1 MQLLSIAIT
10 LVVVV
15 LVSAMILKKYKPH
28 AILLGGGIVL
38 LLSAQFLGINNII
51 TDVEK
56 STGFWLFDVFELMR
70 TTLQKDAGATGMVI
84 MAAGAYA
91 MFMNHVGASDVMVKI
106 CTKPLKHL
114 GSPYIVL
121 ALTYTVGQLLNI
133 FVPSAAGLSVLLMAT
148 VYPVLI
154 ALGVSHLSAAAV
166 IASAACLDLGPASG
180 ASNMAAEMAGL
191 EPMTYFIK
199 YQVPIMVVVIPL
211 VTVTHYLV
219 QKYFDKKDGFV
230 ANKND
235 TSAQE
240 DDTTAAGVPKFYAL
254 LPLFPLVLLLLFNE
268 LVITSIKMNV
278 VTAMMMGVC
287 LTIILEVIR
296 KPKHAFDSVKI
307 IDVFFGG
314 MGKQFANIITLIMS
328 GEIFAEGLKRM
339 GMIDLIIEGAQNIG
353 FGPIPMTIVMV
364 AIIMISAI
372 IMGSGAAPF
381 YAFIALAP
389 TVSESFGIHPVIMC
403 LAMQLAT
410 GMGRNMSPISSC
422 MVATA
427 GCTDGK
433 VLSVDLV
440 KRTVIPMFVG
450 AVGLILGDVIFFM

>member
-1 MQLLSIAIT
+1 
-10 LVVVV
+10 
-15 LVSAMILKKYKPH
+15 MIK
-28 AILLGGGIVL
+28 
-38 LLSAQFLGINNII
+38 
-51 TDVEK
+51 E
-56 STGFWLFDVFELMR
+56 
-70 TTLQKDAGATGMVI
+70 
-84 MAAGAYA
+84 
-91 MFMNHVGASDVMVKI
+91 
-106 CTKPLKHL
+106 
-114 GSPYIVL
+114 
-121 ALTYTVGQLLNI
+121 
-133 FVPSAAGLSVLLMAT
+133 
-148 VYPVLI
+148 
-154 ALGVSHLSAAAV
+154 
-166 IASAACLDLGPASG
+166 
-180 ASNMAAEMAGL
+180 
-191 EPMTYFIK
+191 
-199 YQVPIMVVVIPL
+199 
-211 VTVTHYLV
+211 
-219 QKYFDKKDGFV
+219 GFV

-235 TSAQE
+235 ASAQE

-296 KPKHAFDSVKI
+296 KPKHAFESVKI

>member
-1 MQLLSIAIT
+1 
-10 LVVVV
+10 
-15 LVSAMILKKYKPH
+15 
-28 AILLGGGIVL
+28 
-38 LLSAQFLGINNII
+38 
-51 TDVEK
+51 
-56 STGFWLFDVFELMR
+56 
-70 TTLQKDAGATGMVI
+70 
-84 MAAGAYA
+84 
-91 MFMNHVGASDVMVKI
+91 
-106 CTKPLKHL
+106 
-114 GSPYIVL
+114 
-121 ALTYTVGQLLNI
+121 
-133 FVPSAAGLSVLLMAT
+133 MAT

-199 YQVPIMVVVIPL
+199 YQVPIMAVVIPL

-296 KPKHAFDSVKI
+296 KPKHAFESVKI
-307 IDVFFGG
+307 VDVFFGG

-353 FGPIPMTIVMV
+353 FGPIPMMIVMV

>member
-1 MQLLSIAIT
+1 
-10 LVVVV
+10 
-15 LVSAMILKKYKPH
+15 
-28 AILLGGGIVL
+28 
-38 LLSAQFLGINNII
+38 
-51 TDVEK
+51 
-56 STGFWLFDVFELMR
+56 
-70 TTLQKDAGATGMVI
+70 MV
-84 MAAGAYA
+84 GR
-91 MFMNHVGASDVMVKI
+91 
-106 CTKPLKHL
+106 
-114 GSPYIVL
+114 
-121 ALTYTVGQLLNI
+121 Q
-133 FVPSAAGLSVLLMAT
+133 
-148 VYPVLI
+148 
-154 ALGVSHLSAAAV
+154 
-166 IASAACLDLGPASG
+166 
-180 ASNMAAEMAGL
+180 
-191 EPMTYFIK
+191 
-199 YQVPIMVVVIPL
+199 
-211 VTVTHYLV
+211 
-219 QKYFDKKDGFV
+219 YFDKKDGFV
-230 ANKND
+230 VNKND
-235 TSAQE
+235 ASAQE

>member
-199 YQVPIMVVVIPL
+199 YQVPIMAVVIPL

-235 TSAQE
+235 ASAQE
-240 DDTTAAGVPKFYAL
+240 DDTTAAG
-254 LPLFPLVLLLLFNE
+254 
-268 LVITSIKMNV
+268 

>member
-154 ALGVSHLSAAAV
+154 AL
-166 IASAACLDLGPASG
+166 
-180 ASNMAAEMAGL
+180 

-199 YQVPIMVVVIPL
+199 YQVPIMAVVIPL

-235 TSAQE
+235 ASAQE

-296 KPKHAFDSVKI
+296 KPKHAFESVKI

>member
-1 MQLLSIAIT
+1 
-10 LVVVV
+10 
-15 LVSAMILKKYKPH
+15 
-28 AILLGGGIVL
+28 
-38 LLSAQFLGINNII
+38 
-51 TDVEK
+51 
-56 STGFWLFDVFELMR
+56 
-70 TTLQKDAGATGMVI
+70 
-84 MAAGAYA
+84 
-91 MFMNHVGASDVMVKI
+91 
-106 CTKPLKHL
+106 
-114 GSPYIVL
+114 
-121 ALTYTVGQLLNI
+121 
-133 FVPSAAGLSVLLMAT
+133 
-148 VYPVLI
+148 
-154 ALGVSHLSAAAV
+154 
-166 IASAACLDLGPASG
+166 
-180 ASNMAAEMAGL
+180 
-191 EPMTYFIK
+191 
-199 YQVPIMVVVIPL
+199 
-211 VTVTHYLV
+211 
-219 QKYFDKKDGFV
+219 
-230 ANKND
+230 
-235 TSAQE
+235 
-240 DDTTAAGVPKFYAL
+240 
-254 LPLFPLVLLLLFNE
+254 
-268 LVITSIKMNV
+268 
-278 VTAMMMGVC
+278 MGVC

-296 KPKHAFDSVKI
+296 KPKHAFESVKI

>member
-1 MQLLSIAIT
+1 MQLISIAIT
-10 LVVVV
+10 LAVVVFV
-15 LVSAMILKKYKPH
+15 ATMILKKYKPH

-38 LLSAQFLGINNII
+38 LLCAQFLGINSII
-51 TDVEK
+51 ADVEN

-70 TTLQKDAGATGMVI
+70 VTLQKEAGSTGMII

-91 MFMNHVGASDVMVKI
+91 MFMNHVGASSAMVKI

-121 ALTYTVGQLLNI
+121 ALTYTVGQFLNI

-148 VYPVLI
+148 VYPILI
-154 ALGVSHLSAAAV
+154 ALGVSPLSAAAV

-180 ASNMAAEMAGL
+180 ASNMAAQVAGL
-191 EPMTYFIK
+191 DPMTYFIK
-199 YQVPIMVVVIPL
+199 YQVPIMIVVIPL
-211 VTVTHYLV
+211 VTIAHYVV

-230 ANKND
+230 VEKKELVEK
-235 TSAQE
+235 E
-240 DDTTAAGVPKFYAL
+240 DEDGVPKFYAI
-254 LPLFPLVLLLLFNE
+254 LPLFPLVLLLLFND
-268 LVITSIKMNV
+268 LVISTFKMNV

-287 LTIILEVIR
+287 LTILLEIIR
-296 KPKHAFDSVKI
+296 KPKNIFDSVKI
-307 IDVFFGG
+307 IDVFFNG
-314 MGKQFANIITLIMS
+314 MGKQFASIITLIMA
-328 GEIFAEGLKRM
+328 GEVFAEGLKRM

-364 AIIMISAI
+364 AIIVVSSI

-427 GCTDGK
+427 GCTNDK
-433 VLSVDLV
+433 VLSIDLV
-440 KRTVIPMFVG
+440 KRTMIPMLVG
-450 AVGLILGDVIFFM
+450 TVGLILGDVIFFL

>member
-1 MQLLSIAIT
+1 MAKNNFKRKKKPGVVRRILPYFVII
-10 LVVVV
+10 LV
-15 LVSAMILKKYKPH
+15 
-28 AILLGGGIVL
+28 
-38 LLSAQFLGINNII
+38 
-51 TDVEK
+51 
-56 STGFWLFDVFELMR
+56 
-70 TTLQKDAGATGMVI
+70 
-84 MAAGAYA
+84 
-91 MFMNHVGASDVMVKI
+91 
-106 CTKPLKHL
+106 
-114 GSPYIVL
+114 
-121 ALTYTVGQLLNI
+121 
-133 FVPSAAGLSVLLMAT
+133 
-148 VYPVLI
+148 
-154 ALGVSHLSAAAV
+154 AAALIVAV
-166 IASAACLDLGPASG
+166 ILITSRKGNKDRQEIQTVVDVTENQNNNNNQIQS
-180 ASNMAAEMAGL
+180 L
-191 EPMTYFIK
+191 EK
-199 YQVPIMVVVIPL
+199 DGVPEVKE
-211 VTVTHYLV
+211 LV

-230 ANKND
+230 VNKND
-235 TSAQE
+235 ASAQE

-296 KPKHAFDSVKI
+296 KPKHAFESVKI

-450 AVGLILGDVIFFM
+450 AVGLILGYVIFFM